1 MPSITLRPISGT
13 GSNWTNIQ
21 NMYDNNNNTFASVTT
36 RSGNFANRT
45 ATLNFDSTVI
55 PNGSTINEATL
66 YVVFSTPER
75 YVSTMR
81 VEVNY
86 NSFNGSRVFSG
97 KLISNNK
104 VSTGTSNL
112 TSEMNKQALNK
123 LIITCYTSDSTEKIY
138 NIREVYIEVD
148 YTEGTGIKKN
158 IHLGDK
164 LINKV
169 YLGSTSIKSVYIGDK
184 KVI

>member
-36 RSGNFANRT
+36 NSKTYIKRT
-45 ATLNFDSTVI
+45 ATLNFDTSVI
-55 PNGSTINEATL
+55 PDGSTINSAIL
-66 YVVFSTPER
+66 HVWSK
-75 YVSTMR
+75 VSGGES
-81 VEVNY
+81 VEVDVDYNGRIQVFRTIPWENNSERTSDITARMNSSALRTLVITAF
-86 NSFNGSRVFSG
+86 NSFN
-97 KLISNNK
+97 
-104 VSTGTSNL
+104 
-112 TSEMNKQALNK
+112 
-123 LIITCYTSDSTEKIY
+123 TERTTYIGEIY
-138 NIREVYIEVD
+138 IDVD

-158 IHLGDK
+158 IHLGDT

>member
-45 ATLNFDSTVI
+45 ATLNFDTSVI

-66 YVVFSTPER
+66 YVVFSSPEK

-86 NSFNGSRVFSG
+86 NGFNGSRLFSKKPIG
-97 KLISNNK
+97 DNK
-104 VSTGTSNL
+104 VSTDTSIL
-112 TSEMNKQALNK
+112 TSEMNNQALNK
-123 LIITCYTSDSTEKIY
+123 LIITCYTSDSTEKKY
-138 NIREVYIEVD
+138 NIHEVYIEVD

-158 IHLGDK
+158 IHLGNA

-169 YLGSTSIKSVYIGDK
+169 YLGSTFIKSVYIGDK

>member
-21 NMYDNNNNTFASVTT
+21 NMYDNNNNTFASVETT
-36 RSGNFANRT
+36 SSNYTKRI
-45 ATLNFDSTVI
+45 ATL
-55 PNGSTINEATL
+55 TINSATL
-66 YVVFSTPER
+66 HVWSKVSSGSSVEIDVDYNGRIQVFRTIPWDKNDERTSDITARMNSSTLKTLVVTAF
-75 YVSTMR
+75 
-81 VEVNY
+81 
-86 NSFNGSRVFSG
+86 NSFTTKKTTYIGE
-97 KLISNNK
+97 I
-104 VSTGTSNL
+104 
-112 TSEMNKQALNK
+112 
-123 LIITCYTSDSTEKIY
+123 
-138 NIREVYIEVD
+138 YIEVD

-158 IHLGDK
+158 IHLGDT

>member
-21 NMYDNNNNTFASVTT
+21 NMYDNNNNTFASVETT
-36 RSGNFANRT
+36 SSNYTKRI
-45 ATLNFDSTVI
+45 ATLNFDTSVI
-55 PNGSTINEATL
+55 PDGSTINSATL
-66 YVVFSTPER
+66 HVWSKVSSGSSVEIDVDYNGRIQVFRTIPWDKNDESTSDITARMNSSTLKTLVVTA
-75 YVSTMR
+75 
-81 VEVNY
+81 Y
-86 NSFNGSRVFSG
+86 NSFTTKRTTYIGE
-97 KLISNNK
+97 I
-104 VSTGTSNL
+104 
-112 TSEMNKQALNK
+112 
-123 LIITCYTSDSTEKIY
+123 
-138 NIREVYIEVD
+138 YIEVD

-158 IHLGDK
+158 IHLGDT

>member
-13 GSNWTNIQ
+13 GKNWTNIQ
-21 NMYDNNNNTFASVTT
+21 NMYDNNNNTFASVETI
-36 RSGNFANRT
+36 SSNFYSRT
-45 ATLNFDSTVI
+45 ATLNFDTSVI
-55 PNGSTINEATL
+55 PDGSTINSAIL
-66 YVVFSTPER
+66 HVWSK
-75 YVSTMR
+75 VSGGSY
-81 VEVNY
+81 VEVDVDY
-86 NSFNGSRVFSG
+86 NGSIQVFRTSPWE
-97 KLISNNK
+97 NN
-104 VSTGTSNL
+104 
-112 TSEMNKQALNK
+112 SER
-123 LIITCYTSDSTEKIY
+123 TSDITARMNSSTLKTLVVTAYNPYDTKRTTYIGEIY
-138 NIREVYIEVD
+138 IDVD